1 MPHRILAE
9 MLDRTFNHV
18 IAVPI
23 AGVGVLVPSINT
35 NVQIVHEITSAPLS
49 GYASIASAIYLTL
62 MIAKTVYEFYC
73 KWKDKK

>member
-18 IAVPI
+18 IAVPM
-23 AGVGVLVPSINT
+23 AGVGVIAPHLDTHVE
-35 NVQIVHEITSAPLS
+35 IVHEITSATLS
-49 GYASIASAIYLTL
+49 NYASVASAVYLTL
-62 MIAKTVYEFYC
+62 MIVKTVCELYS

>member
-18 IAVPI
+18 IAVPM
-23 AGVGVLVPSINT
+23 AGVGVIAPSINT
-35 NVQIVHEITSAPLS
+35 NVQIVQEITSAPLS
-49 GYASIASAIYLTL
+49 GYASIASAVYLTL
-62 MIAKTVYEFYC
+62 MIAKTVYEFYS

>member
-18 IAVPI
+18 IAVPM
-23 AGVGVLVPSINT
+23 AGVGVIVSSINT
-35 NVQIVHEITSAPLS
+35 NVQIVQEITSAPLS
-49 GYASIASAIYLTL
+49 GYASIASEVYLTL
-62 MIAKTVYEFYC
+62 MIAKTVYEFYS

>member
-9 MLDRTFNHV
+9 MLDRTFNHG
-18 IAVPI
+18 IAVPV
-23 AGVGVLVPSINT
+23 AGVGVIVPSIDT
-35 NVQIVHEITSAPLS
+35 NVQIVQEIASAPLS
-49 GYASIASAIYLTL
+49 GYASIASAVYLTL

>member
-18 IAVPI
+18 IAVPM
-23 AGVGVLVPSINT
+23 AGVGVIVSSINT
-35 NVQIVHEITSAPLS
+35 NVQIVQEITSAPLS
-49 GYASIASAIYLTL
+49 GYASIASAVYLTL
-62 MIAKTVYEFYC
+62 MIAKTVYEFYS

>member
-23 AGVGVLVPSINT
+23 AGVGVLVPSIDT
-35 NVQIVHEITSAPLS
+35 NVQILHEITSAPLS
-49 GYASIASAIYLTL
+49 SYASIASAVYLTL
-62 MIAKTVYEFYC
+62 MIVKTVCELYSRWRDR
-73 KWKDKK
+73 K

>member
-18 IAVPI
+18 IAVPM
-23 AGVGVLVPSINT
+23 AGVGVIVSSINT
-35 NVQIVHEITSAPLS
+35 NVQIVQEITSAPLS
-49 GYASIASAIYLTL
+49 GYASIASAVYLTL
-62 MIAKTVYEFYC
+62 MIAKTVYELYS